1 MRVLVVEDDKEL
13 NNFIRTALKREGF
26 VADSA
31 PNGKEALRLAQETDY
46 DVILLDVVMPELNGL
61 AALKELRQRGDPAA
75 ILMVTSQNHERDKL
89 AGLNNGADDY
99 LVKPF
104 MLTELIARIR
114 AVLRRRQPGGHNGNG
129 AGTLLTA
136 GDLRMDLV
144 KHAVDVKG
152 KLLELTKK
160 EFELLE
166 YFMRHPNHV
175 LSQSAISQHI
185 WNIDF
190 DGESNVV
197 EVHVA
202 HLREKMGTLKSPQ
215 IVTVRGAG
223 YRFEP

>member
-13 NNFIRTALKREGF
+13 NQFIRTALKREGF
-26 VADSA
+26 AANGAAD
-31 PNGKEALRLAQETDY
+31 GKEALELARDSDY

-61 AALKELRQRGDPAA
+61 SVLKELRKRGDPAA

-104 MLTELIARIR
+104 LLTELIARIR
-114 AVLRRRQPGGHNGNG
+114 AVLRRRQNG
-129 AGTLLTA
+129 ACKDGGMVLKQ
-136 GDLRMDLV
+136 GDICMDLL
-144 KHAVDVKG
+144 KHIVQIKG
-152 KLLELTKK
+152 KPVDLTKK

-166 YFMRHPNHV
+166 YFMRHPHHL
-175 LSQSAISQHI
+175 LSQPALAQHI
-185 WNIDF
+185 WNMDF
-190 DGESNVV
+190 EADSNVV
-197 EVHVA
+197 EVHVG
-202 HLREKMGTLKSPQ
+202 HLRDKISLGRRPL